1 MKIAKRCFISGKVQG
16 VFYRASTA
24 ERARALGLIGYAEN
38 LPDGR
43 VEVLA
48 CGEEA
53 KVRDL
58 IDWLWKGPPAAKVT
72 GVDVQ
77 EADAAH
83 VPADFS
89 TR

>member
-1 MKIAKRCFISGKVQG
+1 MGAKRCFVSGKVQG

-24 ERARALGLIGYAEN
+24 ERARALGLTGHAKN

-48 CGEEA
+48 CGDEA
-53 KVRDL
+53 KVQAL
-58 IDWLWKGPPAAKVT
+58 IDWLWQGPPAAKVQ
-72 GVDVQ
+72 GVEVQ
-77 EADAAH
+77 DADAAQA
-83 VPADFS
+83 PRDFS